1 MFHIMS
7 DLIRVH
13 SADSHLMEPDDLWS
27 QALPKAQAERAPRFE
42 RDEKYETI
50 YLDGERK
57 HRMLNEFSD
66 AFRPPGAFDV
76 DLRLVD
82 LDNEG
87 VWGQLAF
94 PSRALWLSGLADR
107 ELYRATA
114 AAYND
119 WAAAEIIQRTPRV
132 LPAAVVSTIDIS
144 DAIDELGRAID
155 LGFQSVFMPTSVPA
169 GLEYGQDLWDPL
181 WSAIEEAG
189 IVAAFH
195 IGTGETPVV
204 YRGPGGAI
212 VNYWETCVPGQRVV
226 AQLVASGALDR
237 HPNLRVLIAEGGASW
252 VPALADRL
260 DEAYRQH
267 GMYVRPKLSLL
278 PSEMIFRQVYTSFQ
292 HDASAIPA
300 VEAMGYTNVMWGD
313 DYPHLEGTYGHTQQT
328 LHQLFDDSTPEARQ
342 LVTLAN
348 FEKLFDVPPM
358 PADWGRTTARATTVG
373 A

>member
-1 MFHIMS
+1 MS

-13 SADSHLMEPDDLWS
+13 SADSHLMEPDDLWV
-27 QALPKAQAERAPRFE
+27 QALPRAQADRAPRFE
-42 RDEKYETI
+42 RDAKYETI
-50 YLDGERK
+50 YLDGVQQMRL
-57 HRMLNEFSD
+57 LNAFSD
-66 AFRPPGAFDV
+66 AIRPPGAFDPTQ
-76 DLRLVD
+76 RLVD
-82 LDNEG
+82 LDREG

-94 PSRALWLSGLADR
+94 PSRALWLCGLNDR

-119 WAAAEIIQRTPRV
+119 WAASEIIGATKRV
-132 LPAAVVSTIDIS
+132 LPAAVVSTIDID
-144 DAIDELGRAID
+144 DAVAELHRAID

-169 GLEYGQDLWDPL
+169 GLEFGLDIWEPL
-181 WSAIEEAG
+181 WSAVEEAG
-189 IVAAFH
+189 IVLAFH
-195 IGTGETPVV
+195 IGTGESPVT

-237 HPNLRVLIAEGGASW
+237 HPELRVLIAEGGASW

-267 GMYVRPKLSLL
+267 GMYVQPKLNLL
-278 PSEMIFRQVYTSFQ
+278 PSEIIFRQVYTSFQ
-292 HDASAIPA
+292 HDISAIPA
-300 VEAMGYTNVMWGD
+300 VESMGYTNVMWGD

-328 LHQLFDDSTPEARQ
+328 LHQLFDSASAETKK
-342 LVTLAN
+342 LVTIDN
-348 FEKLFDVPPM
+348 FEKLFDVPAM
-358 PADWGRTTARATTVG
+358 PADWGTQLVAAK